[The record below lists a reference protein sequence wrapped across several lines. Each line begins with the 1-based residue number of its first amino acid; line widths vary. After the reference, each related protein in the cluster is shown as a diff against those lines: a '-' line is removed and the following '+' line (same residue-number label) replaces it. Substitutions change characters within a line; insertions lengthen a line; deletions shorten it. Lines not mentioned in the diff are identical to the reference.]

1 MIPARYSTILFG
13 LILSG
18 LMSCMVSC
26 ISTLRV
32 LGPVDGFF
40 SAWMS
45 AWTSGWAVA
54 FPAVLVVA
62 PFTRRLV
69 AQLVRAEV

>member
-1 MIPARYSTILFG
+1 MIPARYSHILFG

-26 ISTLRV
+26 VSTLRIM
-32 LGPVDGFF
+32 GPTDGFV
-40 SAWMS
+40 ANWMS
-45 AWTSGWAVA
+45 AWTAGWAMA

-69 AQLVRAEV
+69 AQLIRAEA